1 MNEYVVY
8 SNWVCAEL
16 VRQGFVI
23 KRTQPNPRF
32 PQLNCWVFEKTE
44 DFYNAFGKVSQ
55 KRK

>member
-1 MNEYVVY
+1 MTEYVVY

-16 VRQGFVI
+16 VRQGFPI

-32 PQLNCWVFEKTE
+32 PQLDCWVFEKTE
-44 DFYNAFGKVSQ
+44 EFYNAFGKISQ